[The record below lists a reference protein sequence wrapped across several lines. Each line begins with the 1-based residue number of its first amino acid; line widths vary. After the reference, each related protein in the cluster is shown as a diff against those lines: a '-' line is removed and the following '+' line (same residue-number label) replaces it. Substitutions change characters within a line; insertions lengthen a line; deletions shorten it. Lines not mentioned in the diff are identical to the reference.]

1 MNERLNNN
9 KPAQAYRAGGHSS
22 DEGADREDFDD
33 EANEAPEDDDLKR
46 DWYIF
51 YMFVFI

>member
-1 MNERLNNN
+1 MSNNQ
-9 KPAQAYRAGGHSS
+9 PAQAYHAGRSS

-46 DWYIF
+46 D
-51 YMFVFI
+51 